1 MSEALH
7 PDHLRLLALA
17 KAAIRARDDRVLW
30 KRSALEGA
38 ELHGAACDALW
49 SELENQVC
57 MQDGA
62 IPVLEHPAVKHK
74 RMVRQM
80 RSEIIAVVQASL
92 EEALDALAD
101 GPRLIDDDELTAM
114 EDDDG
119 L

>member
-1 MSEALH
+1 MTDLH
-7 PDHLRLLALA
+7 PDHLRLLAFA
-17 KAAIRARDDRVLW
+17 KAAIRARDDRALW

-49 SELENQVC
+49 NELENQVFE
-57 MQDGA
+57 QDGRIA
-62 IPVLEHPAVKHK
+62 VLEHPSVRHK

-92 EEALDALAD
+92 EKALDALAD
-101 GPRLIDDDELTAM
+101 GPRLIDDDEMMAL
-114 EDDDG
+114 EEYDG